1 MKNYSLPIKKLLAIP
16 FLVTA
21 LFFTLGTPKTEAVV
35 SVPTWDGLSIWETIV
50 QQGLDILE
58 ELSLEKLMDSW
69 DVLAYTAAQELLNIV
84 TDNTIAWIR
93 GGFNGSPSFDVDPEQ
108 LLLGLADS
116 VAGNTANEIRLLADG
131 SFLSGFVSDLANE
144 LELSTRSYASAKFAE
159 QIKSPFPSNI
169 NPEDFYSS
177 GVNSFEENGG
187 WGAMESALSD
197 AGNPFGMRI
206 ITSKELAIRQ
216 NEARSVQE
224 KKLERS
230 SGFLDIIDESKCE
243 YPESVQM
250 IMAQNDGM
258 DPASDEAYKRQY
270 CPVSSPGKIAGDQL
284 TQALGIDMERLGFV
298 DNINKIWG
306 ALIRQLTTEAVKELF

>member
-21 LFFTLGTPKTEAVV
+21 LFFTLGTPKAEAVV
-35 SVPTWDGLSIWETIV
+35 NVPTWDALSIWETIE
-50 QQGLDILE
+50 QQLFDIAE
-58 ELSLEKLMDSW
+58 ELSLEELLISW
-69 DVLAYTAAQELLNIV
+69 DTVVYEFGQELLNQV
-84 TDNTIAWIR
+84 TDNTITWIR
-93 GGFNGSPSFDVDPEQ
+93 GGFNGSPSFDVNPEQ

-131 SFLSGFVSDLANE
+131 SFLSGFMGDLANE
-144 LELSTRSYASAKFAE
+144 LELSTRSNTSAKFAE

-169 NPEDFYSS
+169 NPEDFYS
-177 GVNSFEENGG
+177 GGKDTFVQAGG
-187 WGAMESALSD
+187 WKSLEYALS
-197 AGNPFGMRI
+197 NPFGMRVI
-206 ITSKELAIRQ
+206 AGRELALRQ
-216 NEARSVQE
+216 EEARSIQE

-230 SGFLDIIDESKCE
+230 SGFLDVIDESKCE

-270 CPVSSPGKIAGDQL
+270 CPVSTPGKIAGDQL
-284 TQALGIDMERLGFV
+284 TKALGIDMDRLGFV
-298 DNINKIWG
+298 DSANKIWG
-306 ALIRQLTTEAVKELF
+306 AVIRQLTDEAVKELF